1 MKNGVK
7 NLATSL
13 YDAARGALG
22 IHSPPKKFSEIGRYI
37 VEGLNVGIDD
47 NKRSSISTISS
58 WADSL
63 TSVPMSLSTKFK
75 VDDSQFQNY
84 QNNYGNDFT
93 NEAIV
98 QRVTREVSTT
108 GAVQAA
114 IVADNPLSVAFRE
127 VAEEVIIPAIQNV
140 EIQAKRQADK
150 NEQTIVEIGGRT
162 IMDVVR
168 EQKSRNGF
176 SFQPT

>member
-1 MKNGVK
+1 
-7 NLATSL
+7 
-13 YDAARGALG
+13 
-22 IHSPPKKFSEIGRYI
+22 
-37 VEGLNVGIDD
+37 
-47 NKRSSISTISS
+47 
-58 WADSL
+58 
-63 TSVPMSLSTKFK
+63 MSLSTKFK